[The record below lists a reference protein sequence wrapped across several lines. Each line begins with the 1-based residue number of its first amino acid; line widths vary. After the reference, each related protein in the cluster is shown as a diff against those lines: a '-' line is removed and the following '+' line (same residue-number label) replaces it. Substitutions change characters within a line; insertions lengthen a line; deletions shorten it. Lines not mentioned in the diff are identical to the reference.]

1 MSEPD
6 LEQRCID
13 VVRGFAMD
21 GPQKANSGHPGTAMA
36 LAPLAYTLWT
46 RIMRY
51 DPTAPDWPNR
61 DRFVLSAGHAS
72 ILLYSMLHLTG
83 YDLDGN
89 EVSFEADELLS
100 RLFQHEMDHLDGVL
114 LLEHLDDDQ
123 RKAAKKAL
131 REQAMAHEAARP
143 PSSAARGG
151 LRLS

>member
-51 DPTAPDWPNR
+51 DPTAPSTRADSTAASSRPPTVAEPFARADAHAAR
-61 DRFVLSAGHAS
+61 DRRSRTAN
-72 ILLYSMLHLTG
+72 
-83 YDLDGN
+83 DG
-89 EVSFEADELLS
+89 
-100 RLFQHEMDHLDGVL
+100 
-114 LLEHLDDDQ
+114 
-123 RKAAKKAL
+123 
-131 REQAMAHEAARP
+131 REGRRTAP
-143 PSSAARGG
+143 D
-151 LRLS
+151 